1 MESYYNSLIQ
11 ELLGG
16 GMAENRNTYNRSRP
30 IVGAG
35 LPQGMSED
43 DLGTGMLGGGFDE
56 RTARRLAS
64 GAEDVMLSGH
74 LGSERKKGEDE
85 NIPSGSYAQAMYPGL
100 EQDIWSAGRGMP
112 GRGAGAGAAIIPGS
126 EEDLKLQELRKRWA
140 ANQQAMMPQGN
151 FVSRMGGW

>member
-85 NIPSGSYAQAMYPGL
+85 NIPSGSYALAEYPGL
-100 EQDIWSAGRGMP
+100 RYDIENAARGLNP
-112 GRGAGAGAAIIPGS
+112 RGGLYGAIPPGS
-126 EEDLKLQELRKRWA
+126 EEDLRLQELRKKWA